1 MTTVFTATLTS
12 SDNGYAGYT
21 VVQVFP
27 ASALDPATGS
37 QVRLTLKF
45 SALVSGCIVSVYMA
59 KQAGSGDA
67 YDFANTPAHVTFSGG
82 DITGDGTTNDY
93 VSDWVNLPEAYD
105 EAVNYVVAAQFNGGG
120 GINVGFPFVGSI
132 TGANSYYKLA
142 LEAATVNKTG
152 YTANY
157 TNTVEL
163 FSKIEIQAVAGN
175 VTLNAA
181 AGSYGLSGSNAALA
195 GQAHADPGSYAYSGV
210 TAKVAFGQ
218 TAAAGSYALTG
229 TAAGLV
235 VSNNV
240 TLTAAGGSYAL
251 SGSAAA
257 FVIPGSLVFPAASG
271 SYALTGSPAAFLGV
285 TPPPPTD
292 NYTGGGVRRIR
303 KFRKRKRE
311 DEEEV
316 LEDIGAPVVPPVL
329 PPVPAPPALPSQP
342 GLMAGIPIPPRTVLR
357 SPPDDDDEEAVAL
370 LLELLS

>member
-1 MTTVFTATLTS
+1 MTTVFTATLAS

-21 VVQVFP
+21 LVQVFP

-37 QVRLTLKF
+37 QVRVTLKF
-45 SALVSGCIVSVYMA
+45 TALVSGCIVSVYMA

-67 YDFANTPAHVTFSGG
+67 YDFANTPAHVTFGGG
-82 DITGDGTTNDY
+82 DITGDNVTNDY

-210 TAKVAFGQ
+210 TAKVAYGQ
-218 TAAAGSYALTG
+218 
-229 TAAGLV
+229 
-235 VSNNV
+235 
-240 TLTAAGGSYAL
+240 TAAGGSYAL